1 MQHSTAGERRSAMLE
16 GDAGTVGGAGP
27 LALLGDIG
35 GTHARF
41 ALADVGEGATRAP
54 AVRDERKLAV
64 AEYAGPEEAI
74 AAYLAMVGNPAL
86 HAAALALAAP
96 VHSDAR
102 EIGLT
107 NAAWTFSRPAI
118 CARFALRR
126 LVLLNDFSALAL
138 ALPHLAASDLRQVGG
153 GLPLPGAPK
162 AVLGPGTGLGVSG
175 LLLERGRW
183 LAVAGEG
190 GHVSLAPADT
200 RECAILG
207 LAWREHRHVSAE
219 RLVSGSG
226 LPLLH
231 RLVAEVDG
239 LPWAPLTTE
248 QIVERGVAGQDLGCT
263 SALNTFCALLGGVAG
278 NVALALGAQG
288 GVYIGGGI
296 VPRLGSF
303 FDRSP
308 FRARFEAKG
317 RFAEYLAAIPAYVIL
332 SASAPALLGAAHALS
347 TDALGAND
355 E

>member
-1 MQHSTAGERRSAMLE
+1 MQHSTAGERRSPVPGEA
-16 GDAGTVGGAGP
+16 DRRT
-27 LALLGDIG
+27 ALVGDIG

-41 ALADVGEGATRAP
+41 ALADIVEDGGRTP
-54 AVRDERKLAV
+54 IVRDERTLAV
-64 AEYAGPEEAI
+64 AEYAGAEEAI
-74 AAYLAMVGNPAL
+74 AAYLAAVGNPCL
-86 HAAALALAAP
+86 SAAALALAAP
-96 VHSDAR
+96 VRGDAASIR
-102 EIGLT
+102 LT
-107 NAAWTFSRPAI
+107 NAPWIFSRPAI

-138 ALPHLAASDLRQVGG
+138 ALPHLTPSDLRQVGG
-153 GLPLPGAPK
+153 ASPLPGAPK

-175 LLLERGRW
+175 LLLDRDRW

-190 GHVSLAPADT
+190 GHVSLAPSDA

-207 LAWREHRHVSAE
+207 LAWREYPHVSTE

-239 LPWAPLTTE
+239 FPCTPLTTE
-248 QIVERGVAGQDLGCT
+248 QIVERGVARQDVGCT
-263 SALNTFCALLGGVAG
+263 SVLNTFCALLGGVAG
-278 NVALALGAQG
+278 NVALTLGAQG
-288 GVYIGGGI
+288 GVYLGGGI
-296 VPRLGSF
+296 VPRLGGF

-347 TDALGAND
+347 NDAVGAND